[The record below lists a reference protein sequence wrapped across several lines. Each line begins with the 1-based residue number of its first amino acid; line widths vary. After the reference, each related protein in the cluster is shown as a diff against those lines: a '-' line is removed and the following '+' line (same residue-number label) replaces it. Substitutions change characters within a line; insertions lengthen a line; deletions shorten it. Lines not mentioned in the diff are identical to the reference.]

1 MRYLYLFITLFFV
14 NVLVAQ
20 QNVDPCLDASEGYD
34 VILVAGQSNTHY
46 GYPLDVQLDT
56 VHAKV
61 YAIHRQ
67 SGMDYRID
75 KAKPALDFWTK
86 STDRNSFSITF
97 SNLYAT
103 QILKNSNRKVLI
115 IPAGYSGSSIANWKK
130 GGNLYTDA
138 IERVNYVLDNIHG
151 SRVVAILWHHGEANV
166 GWAPYQE
173 TLDTMI
179 ADMRSDIHQQN
190 IQEVPFI
197 LGGMVPYWVSRNASR
212 EVQQAI
218 IKDTPNRVNNT
229 RYADPA
235 FPTVIDKPNNAFD
248 EIHFDAAGQREMGK
262 RYYNAFVEFKE
273 VKFKV
278 SITRYHEFEYK
289 QDDSK
294 DIPVDK
300 IEVTANKNI
309 QSAVVYNASNTPVL
323 TVDNI
328 ANNSFSVEVE
338 ALPLS
343 DQAYQL
349 KITDTDN
356 FTHTYRFY
364 R

>member
-14 NVLVAQ
+14 NISFAQ
-20 QNVDPCLDASEGYD
+20 QQVDPCLDVSEGYD

-46 GYPLDVQLDT
+46 GYPLDAQLDT
-56 VHAKV
+56 VNAKV

-86 STDRNSFSITF
+86 STNRNSFAITF

-103 QILKNSNRKVLI
+103 QILTNSNRKVLI
-115 IPAGYSGSSIANWKK
+115 IPAGYSGSSILNWKK
-130 GGNLYTDA
+130 GGNLYKDA
-138 IERVNYVLDNIHG
+138 MERLNYVLDNIHG
-151 SRVVAILWHHGEANV
+151 SRLVAILWHHGEANV

-190 IQEVPFI
+190 VEEVPFV
-197 LGGMVPYWVSRNASR
+197 LGGMVPYWVSRNPKR
-212 EVQQAI
+212 GEQQAI

-229 RYADPA
+229 RYADPE
-235 FPTVIDKPNNAFD
+235 FPTVIDKPNNGYD

-262 RYYNAFVEFKE
+262 RYFNAFNESNGMR
-273 VKFKV
+273 FKV

-289 QDDSK
+289 EDDLQE
-294 DIPVDK
+294 IPVDK

-309 QSAVVYNASNTPVL
+309 QSAIIYNANNTPVL
-323 TVDNI
+323 TVDEI
-328 ANNSFSVEVE
+328 TSNSFSVEVE
-338 ALPLS
+338 TLPL
-343 DQAYQL
+343 DNQAYQL
-349 KITDTDN
+349 KITDVND
-356 FTHTYRFY
+356 FTHSYRFY